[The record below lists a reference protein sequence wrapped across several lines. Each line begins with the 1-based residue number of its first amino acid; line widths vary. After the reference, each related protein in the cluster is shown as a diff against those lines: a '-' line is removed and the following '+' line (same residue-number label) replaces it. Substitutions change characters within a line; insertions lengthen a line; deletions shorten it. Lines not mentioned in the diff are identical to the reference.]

1 MWSEARFSYRGRHY
15 GVEDAIL
22 EPKPAHGARPTL
34 YAGGESEAA
43 KELIA
48 RSCDGYLMHGDPVA
62 KIAARI
68 GDLTARRARAG
79 QARARGLTFGV
90 AAYVVCRDTDAEVD
104 RERTR
109 ITTLRPGAPGFEN
122 FAQWVDGTKLE
133 ERLKLEDY
141 SVSNRGL
148 RAGLVGTPDA
158 IAERILEFERAGVD
172 LLLLQFSPQEEEMER
187 FARDVMPRVSA
198 LRAQETLA
206 AAP

>member
-1 MWSEARFSYRGRHY
+1 
-15 GVEDAIL
+15 
-22 EPKPAHGARPTL
+22 
-34 YAGGESEAA
+34 
-43 KELIA
+43 
-48 RSCDGYLMHGDPVA
+48 MHGDPVA

-68 GDLTARRARAG
+68 GDLNARRARAG

-90 AAYVVCRDTDAEVD
+90 AAYVVCRDTDADVE
-104 RERTR
+104 RERAR

-122 FAQWVDGTKLE
+122 FAQWVGGTKLE
-133 ERLKLEDY
+133 ERLKIEDY

-158 IAERILEFERAGVD
+158 IAERIVEFERAGVD

-187 FARDVMPRVSA
+187 FARDVMPRVAA

>member
-1 MWSEARFSYRGRHY
+1 
-15 GVEDAIL
+15 VEDAVL
-22 EPKPAHGARPTL
+22 EPKPTHGARPTL

-48 RSCDGYLMHGDPVA
+48 RSCDGYLMHGDPVE

-68 GDLTARRARAG
+68 ADLTGRRARAG
-79 QARARGLTFGV
+79 RVRAPGLTYGV
-90 AAYVVCRDTDAEVD
+90 AAYVVCRDTDAEVE
-104 RERTR
+104 RERAR
-109 ITTLRPGAPGFEN
+109 ITTLRPDAPGFGN
-122 FAQWVDGTKLE
+122 FAQWVGGTKLE

-148 RAGLVGTPDA
+148 RAGLVGTPDV
-158 IAERILEFERAGVD
+158 IAERILAFERAGVD

-187 FARDVMPRVSA
+187 FAKDVMPRVEA

-206 AAP
+206 DAR